1 MATFDQ
7 RESGYWQ
14 AKIRRKGHP
23 VQSKTFRTKTDAESW
38 ARSIENE
45 MDRGVFV
52 NRAEAESTT
61 MGEAL
66 TRYGREVSATKKGHE
81 QEKRRISLWQSNPLA
96 RRSLASL
103 RPADFAK
110 YKDDRLAAGTAAA
123 TIRNDLALISH
134 LFTICQK
141 EWGIHVQNHVGQIR
155 LPRAQNARTRRLM
168 DDEYDRINVAFASAE
183 EAGGGGHTNIWMQPA
198 FDLSIETAMRRG
210 ELLSLKWKDID
221 LSDQVAHLRKTKNG
235 VARDVPLSMAAV
247 AVLRALPR
255 AINGCVIDTT
265 DSSISQSWRRCV
277 DRARRTYEQELMD
290 MGKSESEIDADK
302 LLTDLTWHDLRHE
315 ATSRLADLLQLH
327 ELMKVTGHKDTR
339 MLARY
344 YHPRA
349 GDLAKKLG

>member
-1 MATFDQ
+1 
-7 RESGYWQ
+7 
-14 AKIRRKGHP
+14 
-23 VQSKTFRTKTDAESW
+23 
-38 ARSIENE
+38 
-45 MDRGVFV
+45 
-52 NRAEAESTT
+52 
-61 MGEAL
+61 
-66 TRYGREVSATKKGHE
+66 
-81 QEKRRISLWQSNPLA
+81 
-96 RRSLASL
+96 
-103 RPADFAK
+103 
-110 YKDDRLAAGTAAA
+110 
-123 TIRNDLALISH
+123 
-134 LFTICQK
+134 
-141 EWGIHVQNHVGQIR
+141 
-155 LPRAQNARTRRLM
+155 M